1 MKRNFENSFDIFFVT
16 RFYEFMKEE
25 IEVFYPAMINYIF
38 RMSKIRARPSSCA
51 TSFYNTRFVTWQNDN
66 LLQ

>member
-38 RMSKIRARPSSCA
+38 RMLKIRFRPSSCA
-51 TSFYNTRFVTWQNDN
+51 TGFYNTRFVTWQNDN